1 MPLKNETVREA
12 IIDVLISAAEAQL
25 RTLRQLRKQKQPSLE
40 KRRSNL
46 DLVED
51 ILRREGV
58 PLHVKDIIE
67 HVERVHQV
75 SLDRESIVS
84 SLTKKVHRRDRFR
97 RTAPNTFALSGE

>member
-1 MPLKNETVREA
+1 MKNETVREA

-25 RTLRQLRKQKQPSLE
+25 RALRQLRKQKQPSLE

-67 HVERVHQV
+67 RVERVHQV
-75 SLDRESIVS
+75 RLDRESIVS
-84 SLTKKVHRRDRFR
+84 SLTKKVHRRDRFG
-97 RTAPNTFALSGE
+97 RTAPKTFALSGE